1 MKLLVIEDEVKL
13 AEYLRKGLQEA
24 GFVVDLAH
32 NGIDGLHL
40 AMESDYDLIVLDGML
55 PGLDGLGLLAALRQS
70 KRTRVLMLTAR
81 VKVEDRVRGLNSG
94 ADDYLVKPFAF
105 SELVARVQALL
116 RREQTAA
123 VTEQCA
129 MLKVADLEVDLLARK
144 ASRRGQKLLL
154 TVQEFGLLSLL
165 LRREGQ
171 VLSRT
176 EIASQVWDMNFDSN
190 TNVVDTA
197 VKRLRS
203 KVDAPFDRPLIHT
216 VRGMGYVL
224 EAREK

>member
-40 AMESDYDLIVLDGML
+40 AMESSYDLIVLDGML

-123 VTEQCA
+123 VTEQCPT
-129 MLKVADLEVDLLARK
+129 LKVADLEVDLLARK

-176 EIASQVWDMNFDSN
+176 EIAAQVWDMNFDSN